1 MDTKERIDLTFSKLG
16 LREPFIA
23 AVMTKVKRVISDT
36 IPTAGT
42 DGITIFYNPAFADKQ
57 NDRELFGL
65 TLHEALHIILLHPWR
80 RGDRDHKL
88 WNIANDAIINSYIK
102 KRNYFLPEGAVFID
116 WVTEDM
122 SSEHVYARL
131 KEERD
136 NDQSGDGEGEGEGGG
151 FDGEGDLFDAPSDAM
166 LADLEATIIASAQAA
181 KECGHGSGLVDSI
194 LKNVGKPKVDWRNE
208 TRAMLASSMAAD
220 YTYQR
225 FSRRF
230 IGQGMYMPSLHSEA
244 LGGIVF
250 GIDSSASMTQ
260 EELNQTATEIQAIC
274 DDLCPEFVEVVFC
287 DTSVRSVKRFDRGDD
302 IELKLVGGGGT
313 RFKPV
318 FDHVNNMS
326 DQVHGVVY
334 FTDMEGNLNECP
346 DPNVPVIWAN
356 TGRHQSHN
364 VPFGVVANVEI

>member
-42 DGITIFYNPAFADKQ
+42 DGITIFYNPDFADKQ
-57 NDRELFGL
+57 NERQLFGL

-102 KRNYFLPEGAVFID
+102 KRGYFLPEGAVFID

-122 SSEHVYARL
+122 SSEYVYDRL
-131 KEERD
+131 KQ
-136 NDQSGDGEGEGEGGG
+136 DQQQDSDSGQGAGG
-151 FDGEGDLFDAPSDAM
+151 FDGEGDLFDAPSDAT

-181 KECGHGSGLVDSI
+181 KECGHGSGLIDSI
-194 LKNVGKPKVDWRNE
+194 LKNVGTPKVDWRNE
-208 TRAMLASSMAAD
+208 TRAMLTSSMAAD
-220 YTYQR
+220 YTYAR

-244 LGGIVF
+244 LGGIVI
-250 GIDSSASMTQ
+250 GIDSSGSMTQ
-260 EELNQTATEIQAIC
+260 DELNQTASEVQSIF
-274 DDLCPEFVEVVFC
+274 DDLSPEFVEVVFC
-287 DTSVRSVKRFDRGDD
+287 DTDVRSVRRFERGKD
-302 IELKLVGGGGT
+302 IELKLAGGGGT

-318 FDHVNNMS
+318 FDHVLGMS
-326 DQVHGVVY
+326 DVVHGVIY
-334 FTDMEGNLNECP
+334 FTDMEGDLKECP
-346 DPNVPVIWAN
+346 DPNMPVIWAN
-356 TGRHQSHN
+356 TGHHQKIN